1 MKIRM
6 TDITKSFQDIIY
18 CYFDIINKVTDMV
31 NWKLFSYIMK
41 FIFTNTANSI
51 LDRINNICDIS
62 KFIYWKH

>member
-41 FIFTNTANSI
+41 IIFTNTANSI